1 MRTIERHAA
10 VVQGLDRGDVAVY
23 IEAAGSS
30 QRALAGWPHSTA
42 SALSTGVPSHR
53 ICKLPSSL
61 AWHYSTAFDSPVAQR
76 GQRLVCVGRLD
87 CEAHRVL
94 G

>member
-61 AWHYSTAFDSPVAQR
+61 AWHHSNSI
-76 GQRLVCVGRLD
+76 RLTGRAARPAPCL
-87 CEAHRVL
+87 RRPT
-94 G
+94 